1 LVTDYAEFYEERFHR
16 NLSRYPQLR
25 ERLARLTRRI
35 AHDPYH
41 NSEPL
46 GVQPGG
52 LDLRGCRSFR
62 IDRNFRI
69 VFVVCEE
76 CRRIPA
82 CRYCY
87 CEGLSDKSVV
97 FLTFGPHRL
106 AYAMK

>member
-1 LVTDYAEFYEERFHR
+1 VATYEEFYEERFRR

-25 ERLARLTRRI
+25 ERLVRLTRRI
-35 AHDPYH
+35 ARDPYE
-41 NSEPL
+41 NTERLSA
-46 GVQPGG
+46 QAGG
-52 LDLRGCRSFR
+52 LDLRGCRSYR

-76 CRRIPA
+76 CRQVKE

-87 CEGLSDKSVV
+87 CEGLSDKSVL